1 MSNALKVLVD
11 ELREDMEEARLMSAG
26 AGISL
31 PKRSSVRSRNKRG
44 IEFHGMDSGAKKKKR
59 TNFNPKKH
67 RWVTM
72 GGNPVMVPRRGGA
85 PVNPPNWMSDKQG
98 KKPSLLRR
106 ILDKL
111 QKR

>member
-1 MSNALKVLVD
+1 MSSLERLLD
-11 ELREDMEEARLMSAG
+11 ELRDDMAEAK
-26 AGISL
+26 
-31 PKRSSVRSRNKRG
+31 PVRT
-44 IEFHGMDSGAKKKKR
+44 MDSGAKKKKR

-72 GGNPVMVPRRGGA
+72 GGNPVIVPRRGGA
-85 PVNPPNWMSDKQG
+85 PVNPPSWMSDKQG